1 MLTTRTLAD
10 RLFHL
15 IRSPDY
21 RLDYDRASD
30 TDANVWD
37 ILTLDNNDEF
47 SRRAIHD
54 VLEMIAFIDGA
65 DEMNEDQLYE
75 EILNAS
81 PEFADTYTEDLM
93 DWTGQGSNIAEVE
106 EVLDDHGWT
115 RGGTFGLIVQAAQ
128 QRVGERIAQHVCR
141 AVVEMVGDEFDPYPE
156 DEEVAA

>member
-15 IRSPDY
+15 IRPDY
-21 RLDYDRASD
+21 RLDYDRAND
-30 TDANVWD
+30 TDVNVWD
-37 ILTLDNNDEF
+37 TLTMDDHDAF

-54 VLEMIAFIDGA
+54 VLEMIASTDGA

-75 EILNAS
+75 AILSAS

-93 DWTGQGSNIAEVE
+93 RWAGQGSNIAEVE

-115 RGGTFGLIVQAAQ
+115 RGATFGLIVQAAQ
-128 QRVGERIAQHVCR
+128 QRVGERIARHVCR
-141 AVVEMVGDEFDPYPE
+141 TVVQMLGDEFDPYPE